1 MHYMLIYIYIYAYI
15 HMLHAYHR
23 LHQFSISLTL
33 HFITWHDITLHISLH
48 DMSWHV
54 STCPFHY
61 MTYIQTDRLTDRQFR
76 CACMHAS
83 MHPSMHPSIHPSI
96 FHPFIFQFFHPSAH
110 PYNSAY
116 MLHAGIFVQK
126 LLWRPCSSKT
136 FLFVVWTRFF
146 CICCRFCVQS
156 GVTNH
161 KLVDYPSYIR
171 AWVSLRISGWLTPL

>member
-1 MHYMLIYIYIYAYI
+1 
-15 HMLHAYHR
+15 MLHAYHR
-23 LHQFSISLTL
+23 LHQFSIPLTL
-33 HFITWHDITLHISLH
+33 HFITWHDITLHY
-48 DMSWHV
+48 
-54 STCPFHY
+54 TFHY
-61 MTYIQTDRLTDRQFR
+61 MTCHDMSVRVHSITWHTYRLTDWQTDSSDVH
-76 CACMHAS
+76 ACMHPCI
-83 MHPSMHPSIHPSI
+83 HPCIHPSIHPSI